1 MSDDSRE
8 HDPTET
14 QTERLEWD
22 KPELEVIPMREALAG
37 TNPLNPPSADT
48 PFGYS

>member
-8 HDPTET
+8 HDPTDT
-14 QTERLEWD
+14 QAERREWD
-22 KPELEVIPMREALAG
+22 KPELEVIPMREALSGAPG
-37 TNPLNPPSADT
+37 STFSADT